1 MSDGA
6 PVRLGLLVGRL
17 RAEEKLLIEELRRRR
32 LDFEVV
38 HDDDLRFDLENLEP
52 WRRYDVVL
60 ARSVSLTRTR
70 AALEVFA
77 RLGVPTVNS
86 PRVVAVCADKL
97 RTSLALAEAGVPQPR
112 VRLALTPAAALESV
126 EEMGYPVVFK
136 PLAGSWG
143 RLLARVEDR
152 AAAEAIVEHKAALG
166 VQHGVFYIQEYIDK
180 PGRDVRAF
188 VIGDRTVCAIGR
200 RSQHW
205 ITNTAR
211 GAAAEP
217 VTVDG
222 ELDPICL
229 RAARAVGGGAL
240 AVDLFESDRGWL
252 VNEVNHSME
261 FRNSIAPTGIDL
273 PGRLIDYALKV
284 AARPTGAPNLGST
297 AVSEEAT
304 C

>member
-1 MSDGA
+1 M
-6 PVRLGLLVGRL
+6 RLGLLVGRL

-32 LDFEVV
+32 LHFEVI
-38 HDDDLRFDLENLEP
+38 HDDDLRFDLQTLDP
-52 WRRYDVVL
+52 WRRFDVVL

-70 AALEVFA
+70 AALEVFD
-77 RLGVPTVNS
+77 RLGVPTVNP
-86 PRVVAVCADKL
+86 PRVVAVCSDKL
-97 RTSLALAEAGVPQPR
+97 RTSLALAAAGVPQPR
-112 VRLALTPAAALESV
+112 VRLALTPTAALEAV
-126 EEMGYPVVFK
+126 EEMGYPVVLK

-143 RLLARVEDR
+143 RLLARVDSR
-152 AAAEAIVEHKAALG
+152 AAAEALVEHKAALG
-166 VQHGVFYIQEYIDK
+166 VQHGVFYLQEYIAK

-188 VIGDRTVCAIGR
+188 VIGGRTLCAIGR
-200 RSQHW
+200 RSEHW

-217 VTVDG
+217 VTVDA
-222 ELDPICL
+222 ELDRICL

-261 FRNSIAPTGIDL
+261 FRNSIAPTGVDL
-273 PGRLIDYALKV
+273 PARLIDHALET
-284 AARPTGAPNLGST
+284 AAAPAGA
-297 AVSEEAT
+297 AVSGRAPASREAS

>member
-1 MSDGA
+1 M
-6 PVRLGLLVGRL
+6 RLGLLVGRL

-38 HDDDLRFDLENLEP
+38 HDDELRFDLQDLDP
-52 WRRYDVVL
+52 WRRFDVVL

-70 AALEVFA
+70 AALEVFD
-77 RLGVPTVNS
+77 RLGVPTVNP
-86 PRVVAVCADKL
+86 PRVVAVCSDKL
-97 RTSLALAEAGVPQPR
+97 RTSLALAAAGVPQPQ
-112 VRLALTPAAALESV
+112 VRMALTPAMALEAV
-126 EEMGYPVVFK
+126 EEMGYPAVLK
-136 PLAGSWG
+136 PVTGSWG
-143 RLLARVEDR
+143 RLLARVADR
-152 AAAEAIVEHKAALG
+152 AAAEALIEHKAALG
-166 VQHGVFYIQEYIDK
+166 VQHGIFYIQEYVAK

-188 VIGDRTVCAIGR
+188 VIGERTLCAIGR

-211 GAAAEP
+211 GAVAEP
-217 VTVDG
+217 VAVDA
-222 ELDPICL
+222 ELDRVCR

-261 FRNSIAPTGIDL
+261 FRNSIAPTGVDL
-273 PGRLIDYALKV
+273 AARLIDHTLEV
-284 AARPTGAPNLGST
+284 AATPAAAVSGRAASFEGAP
-297 AVSEEAT
+297 